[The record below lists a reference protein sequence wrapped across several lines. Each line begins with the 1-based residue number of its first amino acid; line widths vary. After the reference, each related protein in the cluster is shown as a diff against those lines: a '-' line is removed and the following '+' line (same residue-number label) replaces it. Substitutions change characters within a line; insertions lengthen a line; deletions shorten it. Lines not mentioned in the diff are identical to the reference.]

1 MNNSH
6 LPEQFTQTLAEYI
19 SFKSVSTDKVYLPE
33 IAKTVDF
40 LTSFMEKTGAA
51 VTIIKGEITNP
62 VVFGHYFV
70 DASLPTVLIY
80 GHYDVQPAEHEEEWS
95 TEHPFK
101 LEEKNGRMIAR
112 GIVDNKGQ
120 NFIHLYTVSKL
131 FQDKQLNYN
140 VKFLLEGNE
149 ESGNTELSGLLG
161 ENKELLSADYCIVSD
176 GEIAGDHPT
185 LEATLRGGANM
196 KVNLTTSST
205 DLHSGIFGGA
215 TPSSTTEMVTLLS
228 KLFASDGTIAVPG
241 FYDGFPEITAEI
253 LENNKTLLAATNP
266 LESAKTKSLKPN
278 LKYDFYTH
286 IGLLPT
292 LEISGIVA
300 GYTGPGFA
308 NILPRTSEARI
319 NLRSVPPQNTKQM
332 TDKVVAFLKENTPE
346 YVDIEVNVEG
356 HGDGSVLNIDNEFA
370 ATIKSNLTEAYKKPV
385 LLKYVGGSIPILKD
399 FQEVLGI
406 AVISVS
412 FGNDDCNMHGIDENF
427 KVDLM
432 QKALNFSNALFK
444 K

>member
-1 MNNSH
+1 MNTTN
-6 LPEQFTQTLAEYI
+6 LPEDFMQTLAEYV
-19 SFKSVSTDKVYLPE
+19 SFKSISTDSAFLPE

-40 LTSFMEKTGAA
+40 LTAFLGNSGAT
-51 VTIIKGEITNP
+51 VTLIKGTVTNP
-62 VVFGHYFV
+62 VVYGHYFV

-80 GHYDVQPAEHEEEWS
+80 GHYDVQPAEHEEQWS
-95 TEHPFK
+95 TEHPFT
-101 LEEKNGRMIAR
+101 LEEKNGRLIAR

-120 NFIHLYTVSKL
+120 NFIHVYTVAKL
-131 FQDKQLNYN
+131 FQDKQLKYN

-149 ESGNTELSGLLG
+149 ESGNAELPELLK
-161 ENKELLSADYCIVSD
+161 ENKELLAADYCIVSD
-176 GEIAGDHPT
+176 GEIAGDNPT

-196 KVNLTTSST
+196 KVNLTTGVT

-215 TPSSTTEMVTLLS
+215 TPSSTTELVTLLS
-228 KLFASDGTIAVPG
+228 KLFKEDGTVAVPG
-241 FYDGFPEITAEI
+241 FYDGLPEITAEI
-253 LENNKTLLAATNP
+253 LENNKKLLEATNP
-266 LESAKTKSLKPN
+266 LESAQTKSLKPH

-286 IGLLPT
+286 TGLLPT

-300 GYTGPGFA
+300 GYTGAGFA

-319 NLRSVPPQNTKQM
+319 NVRSVPPQHTEQLVEN
-332 TDKVVAFLKENTPE
+332 VVAFLKKNTPD
-346 YVDIEVNVEG
+346 YVDIEIAVEG

-370 ATIKSNLTEAYKKPV
+370 ATIKSNLLEAYGKPV

-399 FQEVLGI
+399 FQELLGI
-406 AVISVS
+406 SVISVS

-432 QKALNFSNALFK
+432 QKALAFSNALFK